1 MFLTQCCHIY
11 FNTGSIEPKSYKC
24 DGASVFLVLNCL
36 KFIQHLPQC
45 CCLCLRR
52 TYKQPT
58 CFIDSLLQRLI
69 IMAIFCCWRYLWIIW
84 LNSVLH
90 FRLELFTLLASLF
103 LFCFCFCTVLFL
115 IFSCFSWCFIRRA
128 KLFERSF
135 DVQRATSWHKR
146 VHILLWKMLVTNGET
161 TWGNQKCKSTRRST
175 WTLNAVKNL

>member
-58 CFIDSLLQRLI
+58 CFIDSLLQRLS
-69 IMAIFCCWRYLWIIW
+69 IMAIFCCWRYLLIIW

-115 IFSCFSWCFIRRA
+115 IFLVFPGALSGVPNCLSARLMFREQHPDTNECISFY
-128 KLFERSF
+128 ERCS
-135 DVQRATSWHKR
+135 
-146 VHILLWKMLVTNGET
+146 
-161 TWGNQKCKSTRRST
+161 
-175 WTLNAVKNL
+175 